1 MRSFNHINAK
11 TVNEAVTLPR
21 KYKGKAKWIAG
32 GTDLLGALKDR
43 ILPDYP
49 EAIINIKTIP
59 DLDYIQE
66 DAGGLKIGAL
76 AKLEDIVES
85 PVVQEKYK
93 VLAEAAEAVATPQIR
108 SMGTIGGNLCQDLRC
123 WYYRYP
129 HQIGGRFLCY
139 LKGGKGCYAL
149 TRENQ
154 YHSIFGGSREANP
167 PCSSACPGAVDIPSY
182 LSKIREGDLREAAQM
197 LLDVNPLPS
206 ITGRVCPHFCEQE
219 CNRSEFDESVSIRDI
234 ERFMGDYILK
244 NTNEIIKSSGTRAGK
259 KKTGKKVAI
268 VGSGPA
274 GLTAA
279 YYLVRSGHSVTVFE
293 ASSKPGGMMRAGIPD
308 FRLPKEILD
317 AEIDKIRRVGVDIK
331 VNTKIQSMKSLFQ
344 QGYDA
349 IFLALG
355 AHRSTKMGIKGEQLP
370 GIMDGMSFLRA
381 VNLGEKISLGERV
394 AVIGGG
400 NTAIDSARAALRLG
414 AREVT
419 VIYRRTRAE
428 MPAGVDEVEEA
439 LHEGV
444 DIVFLAAP
452 VKISRGEGQLKLTCT
467 QMELGEPDASGR
479 RRPVSIQGSEF
490 SMDVDSVIAAIGQI
504 PDIPSPW
511 GLRVRRDHT
520 LRVDSDTQATD
531 RRGAWAGGDVVTG
544 PATVIAAIAAG
555 KRAAASI
562 NSYLKGGVEAEDKD
576 RATLKPFLK
585 FSRECLERT
594 SKAKMPKLPISER
607 KINVED
613 ALGLGLSEVKTEA
626 NRCFNCSCVGVNAS
640 DIAVVLMVLDAKVK
654 ITGRGGV
661 RTIPIGDFFGTLGNV
676 LGTDEIVTEIQ
687 VPKPPDRSRQT
698 FLKFRLRESVDFAV
712 VSVASVIT
720 RDDGVCEGA
729 RIALGAVAP
738 RPIRVKE
745 AEQTIMGKPIN
756 LATAEA
762 ASEAAITGV
771 LPLSMNAYK
780 VEITKALVKRAILS

>member
-1 MRSFNHINAK
+1 MKSFNHINAK
-11 TVNEAVTLPR
+11 TVNEAVGLPG

-49 EAIINIKTIP
+49 AAIINIKTIP
-59 DLDYIQE
+59 GLDYIQE
-66 DAGGLKIGAL
+66 DARGLKIGAL
-76 AKLEDIVES
+76 TKLEDIVES
-85 PVVQEKYK
+85 PIVQEKYK
-93 VLAEAAEAVATPQIR
+93 VLAEATESVATPQIR
-108 SMGTIGGNLCQDLRC
+108 RMGTIGGNLCQDLRC

-154 YHSIFGGSREANP
+154 YHSIFGGSREASP

-182 LSKIREGDLREAAQM
+182 LSKIREGDLLEAAKM

-206 ITGRVCPHFCEQE
+206 ITGRVCPHFCEQD
-219 CNRSEFDESVSIRDI
+219 CNRGELDESVSIRDI
-234 ERFMGDYILK
+234 ERFIGDFVLENK
-244 NTNEIIKSSGTRAGK
+244 KEIIKTRTGK

-279 YYLVRSGHSVTVFE
+279 YYLARSGHAVTVFE
-293 ASSKPGGMMRAGIPD
+293 ASSEPGGMMRAGIPD
-308 FRLPKEILD
+308 FRLPKDILD
-317 AEIDKIRRVGVDIK
+317 AEIDKIRKAGVDIK
-331 VNTKIQSMKSLFQ
+331 VNTRIQSIQSLFR

-355 AHRSTKMGIKGEQLP
+355 ASHSTKMGIKGEQFP
-370 GIMDGMSFLRA
+370 GVMDGMSFLRA
-381 VNLGEKISLGERV
+381 ANLGEKVSLGERV

-414 AREVT
+414 AKEVT

-428 MPAGVDEVEEA
+428 MPAGRDEIEEA

-479 RRPVSIQGSEF
+479 RRPVPIKDSEF
-490 SMDVDSVIAAIGQI
+490 SMDFDSIITAIGQI
-504 PDIPSPW
+504 PDIPSQL
-511 GLRVRRDHT
+511 GLRGRRDHT
-520 LRVDSDTQATD
+520 LRVDLNTQATD

-555 KRAAASI
+555 KRAAISM
-562 NSYLKGGVEAEDKD
+562 NSYLKGGAETEDKG
-576 RATLKPFLK
+576 RTTLQPFLR

-594 SKAKMPKLPISER
+594 SKAKMPTLPISER
-607 KINVED
+607 KISVED
-613 ALGLGLSEVKTEA
+613 ALGLGLSEVETEA

-640 DIAVVLMVLDAKVK
+640 DIAVVLMALDAKVK
-654 ITGRGGV
+654 ISGKGGA
-661 RTIPIGDFFGTLGNV
+661 RTIPIGDFFGSLGNV
-676 LGTDEIVTEIQ
+676 LGEDEILTEIQ
-687 VPKPPDRSRQT
+687 VPRPPDRSKQT
-698 FLKFRLRESVDFAV
+698 FLKFRLRESVDFGV

-720 RDDGVCEGA
+720 RSNGVCEGA

-745 AEQTIMGKPIN
+745 AEQTLQGKPIN

-762 ASEAAITGV
+762 ASVAAVTGV
-771 LPLSMNAYK
+771 LPLGMNEYK

>member
-21 KYKGKAKWIAG
+21 KYKGKAKLIAG

-59 DLDYIQE
+59 GLDYIQE
-66 DAGGLKIGAL
+66 DARGLKIGAL

-85 PVVQEKYK
+85 PIVKGKYK
-93 VLAEAAEAVATPQIR
+93 LLAEAAEAVATPQIR
-108 SMGTIGGNLCQDLRC
+108 RMGTIGGNLCQDLRC
-123 WYYRYP
+123 WYYRFP

-154 YHSIFGGSREANP
+154 YHSIFGGSREASP

-182 LSKIREGDLREAAQM
+182 LSKIREGDLREAAEM
-197 LLDVNPLPS
+197 LLNVNPLPS

-219 CNRSEFDESVSIRDI
+219 CNRGELDESVSIRDI
-234 ERFMGDYILK
+234 ERFIGDYILE
-244 NTNEIIKSSGTRAGK
+244 NTKEIIKSPKA
-259 KKTGKKVAI
+259 KTGKKVSI
-268 VGSGPA
+268 IGSGPA

-279 YYLVRSGHSVTVFE
+279 YYLVRLGHSVTVFE
-293 ASSKPGGMMRAGIPD
+293 ASSKPGGMLRAGIPD
-308 FRLPKEILD
+308 FRLPKDILD

-331 VNTKIQSMKSLFQ
+331 VNTRIQSIKSLFQ

-370 GIMDGMSFLRA
+370 GVMDGMSFLRA
-381 VNLGEKISLGERV
+381 ANLGEKISLGERV

-400 NTAIDSARAALRLG
+400 NTAIDSARAALRMG

-439 LHEGV
+439 LNEGV

-452 VKISRGEGQLKLTCT
+452 AKISRGEGQLKLTCT

-490 SMDVDSVIAAIGQI
+490 SMDVDSIIAAIGQI
-504 PDIPSPW
+504 PDIPSQF
-511 GLRVRRDHT
+511 GLRLRRDNT
-520 LRVDSDTQATD
+520 LQVDSNTQATD

-555 KRAAASI
+555 KRAAVSI
-562 NSYLKGGVEAEDKD
+562 NLYLKGGIEAEDKD
-576 RATLKPFLK
+576 RATVKPFLK

-594 SKAKMPKLPISER
+594 SKAKTPKLPISER

-613 ALGLGLSEVKTEA
+613 ALGLGLSEVETEA

-640 DIAVVLMVLDAKVK
+640 DIAVVLMALDAKVK
-654 ITGRGGV
+654 IAGRGGV
-661 RTIPIGDFFGTLGNV
+661 RTIPIGDFFGSLGNV

-687 VPKPPDRSRQT
+687 VPKPPDSSRQT

-720 RDDGVCEGA
+720 RGDGVCEGA

-762 ASEAAITGV
+762 ASEAAVIGV
-771 LPLSMNAYK
+771 LPLNMNAYK